1 MRVADWK
8 TWLRELPR
16 EAWTAVV
23 GVLILS
29 AFLLLLL
36 ITSVWSSLFESWS
49 EIAKNE
55 PRIARLRGYQLF
67 QSSILESASE
77 AKVLLDELA
86 FAAVADQSQTGAQL
100 QQLLRGFAEDAGL
113 TVRGSQLLP
122 AAQQATTPEGFA
134 QLTVELQ
141 MRGLPLALN
150 LFLRDV
156 YEHSPRLKVT
166 ELDVVKVR
174 DRRSS
179 RRRDQTE
186 RLEVQDLDLS
196 IQVAALMVS
205 I

>member
-67 QSSILESASE
+67 QSSILE
-77 AKVLLDELA
+77 
-86 FAAVADQSQTGAQL
+86 AD
-100 QQLLRGFAEDAGL
+100 
-113 TVRGSQLLP
+113 
-122 AAQQATTPEGFA
+122 
-134 QLTVELQ
+134 
-141 MRGLPLALN
+141 
-150 LFLRDV
+150 
-156 YEHSPRLKVT
+156 
-166 ELDVVKVR
+166 
-174 DRRSS
+174 
-179 RRRDQTE
+179 
-186 RLEVQDLDLS
+186 
-196 IQVAALMVS
+196 
-205 I
+205 

>member
-1 MRVADWK
+1 MRVAEWK

-49 EIAKNE
+49 EIAENE

-67 QSSILESASE
+67 QSSILEAASE

>member
-55 PRIARLRGYQLF
+55 PRIARLTGYQLF
-67 QSSILESASE
+67 QSSILEAASE

-179 RRRDQTE
+179 SRRDQTQ

>member
-1 MRVADWK
+1 MSVADWK
-8 TWLRELPR
+8 TWLRQLPR

-29 AFLLLLL
+29 AFLFLLL

>member
-29 AFLLLLL
+29 AFLFLLL

-86 FAAVADQSQTGAQL
+86 SAAVADQSQTGAQL

>member
-1 MRVADWK
+1 M
-8 TWLRELPR
+8 LR
-16 EAWTAVV
+16 
-23 GVLILS
+23 
-29 AFLLLLL
+29 
-36 ITSVWSSLFESWS
+36 
-49 EIAKNE
+49 
-55 PRIARLRGYQLF
+55 
-67 QSSILESASE
+67 
-77 AKVLLDELA
+77 DELA
-86 FAAVADQSQTGAQL
+86 CAAVADQSQTGAQL

>member
-49 EIAKNE
+49 EIAENE

>member
-49 EIAKNE
+49 EIAENE

-67 QSSILESASE
+67 QSSILEAASE

>member
-1 MRVADWK
+1 MSVADWK

-29 AFLLLLL
+29 AFLFLLL

-67 QSSILESASE
+67 QSSILEAASE

>member
-1 MRVADWK
+1 MSVADWK

-49 EIAKNE
+49 EIAENE

-67 QSSILESASE
+67 QSSILEAASE

>member
-1 MRVADWK
+1 MSVADWK

-29 AFLLLLL
+29 AFLFLLL

>member
-29 AFLLLLL
+29 AFLFLLL